1 MRLFR
6 LILISVVLALAA
18 FGAAQDGQPFRLV
31 FANTNLSSVLR
42 AVGMRTGA
50 NIVYVGKEDPT
61 VTLNVTAGNAEEA
74 LRFVTTAAGMTFR
87 RAGQTFIVARSED
100 MRQALEPFG
109 LRFRMTLNN
118 TTSADAATLLRAAL
132 PYLTVQPVGT
142 NQLLLVGTK
151 EDLEQAKAI
160 VAQQESAAGT
170 ARATT
175 TIVPVHLVDTT
186 KIVAVLADM
195 YPDVRFRAVPM
206 GQVGGSVII
215 SGVESRLDE
224 ARQTLSMLDTANPL
238 PGAEQVFENYQIKYS
253 SAPVLIQFLKEAMPD
268 LQVIAS
274 PENYAPPSPGFR
286 PLSSANNT
294 VQAVTAQDLGIVQS
308 NIAVNQQAGGLG
320 GNTTSNKRLPGEMSK
335 QLILRG
341 PRARVDEALRMLG
354 TVDLKPKQVMVEVK
368 VVDYSPSSSSE
379 IGFNWDWSRFQFVEG
394 RPGTP
399 IEGDTSS
406 VDTLSGI
413 PPVVPTGATRPAGFG
428 VFSRVP
434 WTFATI
440 LQALV
445 TRRDA
450 KILATPSV
458 QVIDNEDANVFI
470 GDTIRAR
477 VAVQGALGAQNVQIV
492 EFPIGIILLI
502 RPRVN
507 ADGDVTLKVHP
518 VVSTI
523 TALDSQNVPQTSTR
537 EAETTV
543 VVKNGETIVIGGL
556 IRDEMTKV
564 VREVPFLSKLPLVGE
579 LFRSTTT
586 NGRKSEIMVFIT
598 PRIIDGTAPA
608 AAPPAGASK

>member
-18 FGAAQDGQPFRLV
+18 LGAAQDGQPFRLV

-42 AVGMRTGA
+42 AVGMKTGA
-50 NIVYVGKEDPT
+50 NIVYVGHEDPA
-61 VTLNVTAGNAEEA
+61 VTLNVTAGSADEA
-74 LRFVTTAAGMTFR
+74 LRFVTTAAGMTYR
-87 RAGQTFIVARSED
+87 RVNQTFIVSKAED

-109 LRFRMTLNN
+109 LRYRMTLTN
-118 TTSADAATLLRAAL
+118 TTSADAATLLRSAL

-142 NQLLLVGTK
+142 GQLLLVGTK

-175 TIVPVHLVDTT
+175 AIVPVHLVNATQ
-186 KIVAVLADM
+186 IVTVLTEM

-206 GQVGGSVII
+206 GDTGGSVII

-238 PGAEQVFENYQIKYS
+238 PGAEQVFQNYEIRYS
-253 SAPVLIQFLKEAMPD
+253 SAPVLIQFMKEAMPD
-268 LQVIAS
+268 VQVIAS

-286 PLSSANNT
+286 PLSSQNNT
-294 VQAVTAQDLGIVQS
+294 VQAVTATDLGLVQS

-320 GNTTSNKRLPGEMSK
+320 GSTTSNKRLPGEMSK
-335 QLILRG
+335 MLILRG
-341 PRARVDEALRMLG
+341 PKARVDEAVRMLG
-354 TVDLKPKQVMVEVK
+354 SVDLKPKQVTVEVK
-368 VVDYSPSSSSE
+368 VVDYSPSSDSQ
-379 IGFNWDWSRFQFVEG
+379 IGFNWDWSRFQFAEV
-394 RPGTP
+394 PAGTP
-399 IEGDTSS
+399 IENNATN
-406 VDTLSGI
+406 VDTLANI
-413 PPVVPTGATRPAGFG
+413 PPGVPTGGTRPAGFG

-434 WTFATI
+434 WTYAAI

-445 TRRDA
+445 TRREA

-502 RPRVN
+502 RPRIN

-523 TALDSQNVPQTSTR
+523 TALDAQNVPQTSTR

-543 VVKNGETIVIGGL
+543 VVKNGETIVLGGL

-598 PRIIDGTAPA
+598 PRISDGNAPA
-608 AAPPAGASK
+608 TPPAGASK